1 MAYLSTPQIR
11 PKDRP
16 AVRRFRLPRL
26 SVYLLGQLLG
36 PIAMLTF
43 LITSV
48 IWLTQS
54 LPMLD
59 LVINRGQSAP
69 TFLYLVVL
77 MLPSLLM
84 VILPIAFF
92 FGTLLT
98 LQRLSSDSELVVMG
112 ASGFSVRQLATPVL
126 LAAGA
131 TMAIT
136 YLCALYLMPAG
147 QSALADKVVDIR
159 ADIGAALL
167 NEGEFNPLTRG
178 LTVFIRQMSSNGQIS
193 GILVHDSRI
202 PDKPITY
209 LAQKGIIAQT
219 PAGTRLILMEGKLEQ
234 SNKGG
239 AQLSIMGFTRWP
251 INLDQFAS
259 PTHATLRKTSEL
271 SLGELLAPQG
281 PGVTQQIRNAYFS
294 EANNRLAS
302 PLYCLAFATIAMA
315 AILRGRRQRG
325 PIALRLSVASL
336 AAVALRIAG
345 YGVQGLSQNHP
356 VFCLLYYAI
365 PLIGMLGGIVVL
377 MGYSP
382 SAILARWRHSGAQTA

>member
-11 PKDRP
+11 PTTRG
-16 AVRRFRLPRL
+16 FRLPRL

-48 IWLTQS
+48 IWLTNS

-59 LVINRGQSAP
+59 LVINRGQSAL

-98 LQRLSSDSELVVMG
+98 LQRLASDSELVVMG
-112 ASGFSVRQLATPVL
+112 ASGFSVRQLAMPVL
-126 LAAGA
+126 IAAGG
-131 TMAIT
+131 TMALT
-136 YLCALYLMPAG
+136 YLCALYLMPVG

-167 NEGEFNPLTRG
+167 NEGEFNTPAKG
-178 LTVFIRQMSSNGQIS
+178 LTVFIRQMSSDGQIS
-193 GILVHDSRI
+193 GILVHDSRV

-219 PAGTRLILMEGKLEQ
+219 PAGTRLIMMDGKVEQ
-234 SNKGG
+234 SAAHGG
-239 AQLSIMGFTRWP
+239 QLSVLGFSRDT

-271 SLGELLAPQG
+271 SLGELLAPRG
-281 PGVTQQIRNAYFS
+281 DGLTPQIRNAYFS

-325 PIALRLSVASL
+325 PIALRLALASL

-356 VFCLLYYAI
+356 AFCILYYAI
-365 PLIGMLGGIVVL
+365 PLIGMLGGLLVL

-382 SAILARWRHSGAQTA
+382 AAILARRRREGTAAT